1 MKSFILPK
9 QNAKGKNK
17 EFNFL
22 LEEGKRL
29 GVLEAKIIGMKGER
43 PDVIHD

>member
-1 MKSFILPK
+1 MPK

-22 LEEGKRL
+22 LEEAKRL
-29 GVLEAKIIGMKGER
+29 GAREARIIGSNKVVVEDR
-43 PDVIHD
+43 FK